1 MESLTGLAPDVLA
14 MGLGIGFLAGLLK
27 GCIGFGLPTVM
38 IAGLSLIMG
47 PEVALAALALP
58 ALVSNGW
65 QALRGGTAA
74 AWASLRRFRVFLLSG
89 FALMV
94 ISAQFVPYLPP
105 RLMIL
110 LIGVPIFLF
119 ALFALMGR
127 HLPIP
132 QNPSQRVQGGVGAI
146 SGLIGGVT
154 GMWGPPTVALLT
166 AMQTDKG
173 DQLRIQGVIYGLGAV
188 TLVGSHLVSGVLNAQ
203 TVPLSLAMILPALAG
218 MRAGFLIHDWLDQR
232 QFQRLTHV
240 ALLIAG
246 SLLMGRGLG
255 II

>member
-1 MESLTGLAPDVLA
+1 MEEMTGLAPGLVA
-14 MGLGIGFLAGLLK
+14 MALGVGFLAGLLK

-38 IAGLSLIMG
+38 IAGLSLIVA
-47 PEVALAALALP
+47 PDVALAALALP

-74 AWASLRRFRVFLLSG
+74 AWASLRRFRVFLLAG
-89 FALMV
+89 FVMMV

-105 RLMIL
+105 RLMLL

-119 ALFALMGR
+119 AGFALMGR

-132 QNPSQRVQGGVGAI
+132 ADPSQRVQGTVGAV
-146 SGLIGGVT
+146 SGVIGGVT

-166 AMQTDKG
+166 AMGTEKG

-218 MRAGFLIHDWLDQR
+218 MWAGFRIHDRLDQR

-246 SLLMGRGLG
+246 GLLLGRGIGL
-255 II
+255 I